1 MAVPRRKAALML
13 PKQAMQLHL
22 KAPFPQQALWQLN
35 QTTAKCHPGPGKCT
49 HAGMSPVT
57 NSLALHQ
64 HALNPANLLLNA
76 RVAPRPAYA
85 DSRRSTWQTMRPGCR
100 AHSEGVASLPASR
113 SRTCAPI
120 SSLHPTCQSCL
131 AWHTPVWSAT

>member
-1 MAVPRRKAALML
+1 MAEPRRKAALML
-13 PKQAMQLHL
+13 PKQAMQLHT
-22 KAPFPQQALWQLN
+22 KGASSATSAMAAQPD
-35 QTTAKCHPGPGKCT
+35 HGDPGPGNCT

-57 NSLALHQ
+57 NSLALH
-64 HALNPANLLLNA
+64 HGALDPANLLLNA

-113 SRTCAPI
+113 SRTCAPR
-120 SSLHPTCQSCL
+120 SSLHPTCLQSCL
-131 AWHTPVWSAT
+131 AWHTPAWSAT